1 MQNTRANYEYWC
13 PGNEI
18 IEITMTLDVKMVINE
33 MTKLSILFIKK
44 KDVDYHSLHF
54 IQISIV
60 IMQAK
65 YSIPTC

>member
-1 MQNTRANYEYWC
+1 
-13 PGNEI
+13 
-18 IEITMTLDVKMVINE
+18 MTLDVKMVINE

-65 YSIPTC
+65 YSIQTC